1 MPSDTLKNLL
11 NPSGNGELAEIV
23 ERAQAMASLTRTLT
37 LALPAELAGALVAA
51 NIRENEELVVIAASS
66 AWAARLR
73 FESERLIA
81 AARDSG
87 ETVQSCSIRV
97 SHDV

>member
-11 NPSGNGELAEIV
+11 NPSGNGELADIV
-23 ERAQAMASLTRTLT
+23 DRAQAMASLTRSLT
-37 LALPAELAGALVAA
+37 LALPAELGGALVAA
-51 NIRENEELVVIAASS
+51 NIRENDELVIIAASP

-81 AARDSG
+81 AARESG
-87 ETVQSCSIRV
+87 VSVERCSIKV